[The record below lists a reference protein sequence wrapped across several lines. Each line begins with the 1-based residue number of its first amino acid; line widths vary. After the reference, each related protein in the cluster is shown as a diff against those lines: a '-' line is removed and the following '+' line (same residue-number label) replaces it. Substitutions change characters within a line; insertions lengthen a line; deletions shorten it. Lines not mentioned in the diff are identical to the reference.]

1 MPTDRHTATG
11 TCEIGRFPDK
21 RVCPDSQDLQVAMH
35 WSFSNAHSIRP
46 MATIRSAFCAY
57 SHRVGALHSQGE
69 GSETP
74 CTRRRSHAGT
84 TRALPLPSY
93 GPLLRGEEW

>member
-21 RVCPDSQDLQVAMH
+21 RVCPDSQAVQKAMH

-46 MATIRSAFCAY
+46 MATIRSALCAY
-57 SHRVGALHSQGE
+57 SHAY
-69 GSETP
+69 
-74 CTRRRSHAGT
+74 A
-84 TRALPLPSY
+84 RA
-93 GPLLRGEEW
+93 